1 MITLSLLVTYCMI
14 IITDIIMDVIS
25 LSLRMHAINT
35 WTYPRYILRIRLTH
49 IIYFSWR
56 RSIMSWLSPL
66 NTKTFLWGNQG
77 LQMTRTWHR
86 RQILEE
92 NVEFF
97 AINVC
102 SVNLLV
108 FTVPQPPIHLNF
120 KVVNLNALTF
130 SSDFPGDTNSNIKGS
145 TTLRSFPVRAL
156 WY

>member
-1 MITLSLLVTYCMI
+1 MRSQLMSKICEQENYESYGCFLNDIQMTSFSKEKYPFLSLPMSIYPIDVFYDAALVVY
-14 IITDIIMDVIS
+14 
-25 LSLRMHAINT
+25 
-35 WTYPRYILRIRLTH
+35 
-49 IIYFSWR
+49 
-56 RSIMSWLSPL
+56 WLARSPL
-66 NTKTFLWGNQG
+66 EQ
-77 LQMTRTWHR
+77 
-86 RQILEE
+86 

-156 WY
+156 

>member
-1 MITLSLLVTYCMI
+1 
-14 IITDIIMDVIS
+14 
-25 LSLRMHAINT
+25 
-35 WTYPRYILRIRLTH
+35 
-49 IIYFSWR
+49 
-56 RSIMSWLSPL
+56 
-66 NTKTFLWGNQG
+66 
-77 LQMTRTWHR
+77 MTRTLHR
-86 RQILEE
+86 RQILEQ

-108 FTVPQPPIHLNF
+108 FTVPQPHIHLNF

-156 WY
+156 